1 MVSGRWMLSAHFTD
15 ARFGTYLVPVRS
27 LIFYPVMRVFA
38 PNQMRKHPRE
48 QRHEGMA
55 EGKIVMSQFTFFFF
69 LFVVLRPVLEENT
82 GMFFLS
88 VGLCVYP

>member
-55 EGKIVMSQFTFFFF
+55 EGKIVMSHNFPFSSFCSLCFGRCLKKTRGRFS
-69 LFVVLRPVLEENT
+69 LGLR
-82 GMFFLS
+82 
-88 VGLCVYP
+88 VYP